1 MYHRKFLKT
10 GLAALTLSVTIAI
23 APVSSAAVATYST
36 DFESAPSGGTGFT
49 PIGDGWLT
57 FVNQFNPDGSYAGGY
72 QYNGGLA
79 PSDGPQVS
87 AINTSEGGPG
97 QGDKVLSVY
106 SDYDN
111 RAFQENGN
119 PAAVE
124 TLVFQEQLLDGSESG
139 LWYFGFDAKDGGA
152 TSPASAEAFIK
163 VLDAGFQPVSG
174 GLITIDTTSIS
185 ADWNRYEVSVDFDSV
200 GAGAVRTQF
209 GFQTLT
215 GNDVATTNFYDNI
228 TWQQTS
234 SINPIPVP
242 AAVWLFGSGL
252 IGLVGVARRRKAQA

>member
-1 MYHRKFLKT
+1 MS
-10 GLAALTLSVTIAI
+10 AAVAF
-23 APVSSAAVATYST
+23 APASSAALATYST

-57 FVNQFNPDGSYAGGY
+57 FVNQFNTDGSYAGGY

-87 AINTSEGGPG
+87 AINTSEAGPN
-97 QGDKVLSVY
+97 QGAQVLSVY

-139 LWYFGFDAKDGGA
+139 LWYFGFDAKAGGITGTA
-152 TSPASAEAFIK
+152 TAEAFIK
-163 VLDAGFQPVSG
+163 VLDAGFQPVAN
-174 GLITIDTTSIS
+174 GLIQLSTTSIS
-185 ADWNRYEVSVDFDSV
+185 ANWSRYEAIVDFDAV
-200 GAGAVRTQF
+200 GGGAVRTQF

-215 GNDVATTNFYDNI
+215 GNDVPSDNFYDNV

-234 SINPIPVP
+234 SVNPVPVP

-252 IGLVGVARRRKAQA
+252 VGLVGVARRRKSKS

>member
-1 MYHRKFLKT
+1 MLQRNFYKS
-10 GLAALTLSVTIAI
+10 GLTALAMSAAI
-23 APVSSAAVATYST
+23 AFSPASSAAIATYST
-36 DFESAPSGGTGFT
+36 DFESAPSGGPGFT
-49 PIGDGWLT
+49 PIGDGWLN
-57 FVNQFNPDGSYAGGY
+57 FINQFNTDGTYAGGY

-87 AINTSEGGPG
+87 AIATDQGGAN
-97 QGDKVLSVY
+97 QGAQVLTVY

-111 RAFQENGN
+111 AVFQSNGN

-139 LWYFGFDAKDGGA
+139 LWYFGFDAKAGNLA
-152 TSPASAEAFIK
+152 SPATAEAFIK
-163 VLDAGFQPVSG
+163 VLDAGFQPVAN
-174 GLITIDTTSIS
+174 GLIQLNTTSIS
-185 ADWNRYEVSVDFDSV
+185 PDWNRYEAIVDFDIV

-215 GNDVATTNFYDNI
+215 GNDVASDNFYDNV

-234 SINPIPVP
+234 SVNPVPVP

-252 IGLVGVARRRKAQA
+252 VGLVGVARRRKSKS

>member
-1 MYHRKFLKT
+1 MLQKKFTKN
-10 GLAALTLSVTIAI
+10 GLTALAMMTAITFAPASNAAL
-23 APVSSAAVATYST
+23 VAYST

-57 FVNQFNPDGSYAGGY
+57 YVNQFDAVGGY
-72 QYNGGLA
+72 SGGYAYNGGAA

-87 AINTSEGGPG
+87 AINTSEAGTN
-97 QGDKVLSVY
+97 QGNQVLSVY

-119 PAAVE
+119 PGAVE
-124 TLVFQEQLLDGSESG
+124 TLVYQQQAYAGETG

-152 TSPASAEAFIK
+152 VSPASAEAFIK
-163 VLDAGFQPVSG
+163 VLDGGFQPVTN
-174 GLITIDTTSIS
+174 GLIQLSTTDIS
-185 ADWNRYEVSVDFDSV
+185 ADWNRYEAVVDLSAI
-200 GAGAVRTQF
+200 GPGAVNVQF

-215 GNDVATTNFYDNI
+215 GNDVATTNFYDNV

-234 SINPIPVP
+234 SVVPVP

-252 IGLVGVARRRKAQA
+252 LGLVGVARRRKS